1 MGTNRKYVEQLFNYG
16 SAVRKVI
23 YMTNAIEFVNSSL
36 RKVTKKRSLQVKIL
50 SEKLFICGLR
60 NYKKI
65 GKVVLFQI
73 EQWYVTSFLWMIRF
87 NQES

>member
-1 MGTNRKYVEQLFNYG
+1 M
-16 SAVRKVI
+16 RKVV
-23 YMTNAIEFVNSSL
+23 YTTNAIESVNLNL
-36 RKVTKKRSLQVKIL
+36 RKVTKKRSFQVKIL

-65 GKVVLFQI
+65 GIVVLFQI
-73 EQWYVTSFLWMIRF
+73 EQWYVTSFLWMIKF